1 MASREISYKGVKY
14 DVSYEIIGSGKEIL
28 FLHGWGA
35 KKEIMKKAF
44 AAYLG
49 DFKQIYVDLAGF
61 GASSIKHPLNT
72 KNYAGIM
79 REFLASIGANPPCVV
94 GHSFGGKVA
103 TLLEPKI
110 LVLLSTAGILNKKSF
125 SVRAKIMIFK
135 FFKML
140 GFGHLYRLFATKD
153 VAGMSATMYETL
165 KNVVNEDFKNIF
177 RRCKSRTLIFW
188 GEDDKATPVNNG
200 KIISEI
206 MPDCVD
212 FDPLSGDHFFFLT
225 HGELIANK
233 MKALI
238 LECESQNKDTQS
250 SSESSSSDL
259 ENSNNNIE
267 NSKE

>member
-14 DVSYEIIGSGKEIL
+14 SVSYEIIGSGTEIL

-44 AAYLG
+44 SAYLDG
-49 DFKQIYVDLAGF
+49 FKQIYVDLAGF

-165 KNVVNEDFKNIF
+165 KNVVNEDFSSIF
-177 RRCKSRTLIFW
+177 RRCKSKTLIFW
-188 GEDDKATPVNNG
+188 GKDDKATPVNNG

-212 FDPLSGDHFFFLT
+212 FDPLNGDHFFFLT
-225 HGELIANK
+225 HGELISNR

-238 LECESQNKDTQS
+238 LEC
-250 SSESSSSDL
+250 SECENDGYEISNSDL
-259 ENSNNNIE
+259 ENSNNIENSIE